1 MAAGLQGHAKR
12 APGPDSGLGDDANMP
27 SALRSGPVALAALMV
42 LATAA
47 PAAGADDKAT
57 RDAQARFAEGLARVK
72 SGDYEAARISFT
84 QAYVVLHKPD
94 ILWNLALAEEK
105 SGHSLEALRHF
116 KELTSTAAADTDR
129 ANAQKHAAVLMAQM
143 GHIDVT
149 APSGTLLTLD
159 GVQSAG
165 SAPLAEPIDVTPGRH
180 VVEGKL
186 ADGTKSATV
195 DAVAGE
201 TAHVTLVPD
210 APSTATPTPT
220 ATATPASTP
229 TPTSTPPGADSS
241 PVSTARL
248 VTTASLGAA
257 AVISIGAGAYFG
269 FQSQSDASDAAQ
281 YRDNKPSSYCVNPTG
296 PAVQTCS
303 AWNDAVKSQ
312 NRDATLSNVFYVTGG
327 VLAVGAVATWFL
339 WPKGATGASSA
350 WVVPAVGPSGGGV
363 AAGGRF

>member
-1 MAAGLQGHAKR
+1 
-12 APGPDSGLGDDANMP
+12 MP
-27 SALRSGPVALAALMV
+27 SALRSGPVALVALLV

-72 SGDYEAARISFT
+72 SGDYEAARISFA

-129 ANAQKHAAVLMAQM
+129 ANAQKHVAVLMAQM

-149 APSGTLLTLD
+149 APSGTLLTVD
-159 GVQSAG
+159 GVQNAG
-165 SAPLAEPIDVTPGRH
+165 SAPLAEPIDVTPGKH

-186 ADGTKSATV
+186 AEGTKSATV

-210 APSTATPTPT
+210 APSTGTGTGTATSTPTSTSTSTPTPT
-220 ATATPASTP
+220 ATAT
-229 TPTSTPPGADSS
+229 STPPGADTT

-257 AVISIGAGAYFG
+257 AVLSLGAGAYFG
-269 FQSQSDASDAAQ
+269 FQSQSDASNASQ
-281 YRDNKPSSYCVNPTG
+281 YRSSYPSNYCVNPTG
-296 PAVQTCS
+296 SAVQTCS
-303 AWNDAVKSQ
+303 AWNDAVKAQ

-327 VLAVGAVATWFL
+327 VLAVGAIATWFL
-339 WPKGATGASSA
+339 WPREATGASSA
-350 WVVPAVGPSGGGV
+350 WVVPSVGPAGGGV
-363 AAGGRF
+363 VAGGRF